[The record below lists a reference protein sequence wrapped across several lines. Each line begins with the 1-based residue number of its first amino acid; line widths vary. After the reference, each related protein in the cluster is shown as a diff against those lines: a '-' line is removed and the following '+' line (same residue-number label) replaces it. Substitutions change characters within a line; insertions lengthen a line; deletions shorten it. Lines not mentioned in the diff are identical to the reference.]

1 MISLKRTPV
10 TAALLLFIA
19 AVLVLEL
26 RSGAFVDPLTM
37 RRLGA
42 ITNDLFA
49 TGQYRRLLTGMFLHG
64 SLLHWLSNSWALLQL
79 GGLFEQM
86 FGSWRLLLV
95 WFTTG
100 VVASAVSAWHLPPGG
115 TSVGASGAI
124 FGVMG
129 AFLTGIPRSDRWR
142 NHPMTKSLRAQLVFW
157 ALVNGAFGFM
167 TPMIDN
173 AGHIGGFLAGLMI
186 GLLPQWDQR
195 AATPPRD

>member
-1 MISLKRTPV
+1 MLSLKRTPV
-10 TAALLLFIA
+10 TAALLLFVG

-26 RSGAFVDPLTM
+26 RSGALVDPLVM

-79 GGLFEQM
+79 GGLYEQM

-95 WFTTG
+95 WFSTG
-100 VVASAVSAWHLPPGG
+100 IIASAVSAWHLPPGG

-129 AFLTGIPRSDRWR
+129 AFLTGIPRSERWR
-142 NHPMTKSLRAQLVFW
+142 HHPMSKSLRGQLVFW
-157 ALVNGAFGFM
+157 ALLNGAFGFV

-173 AGHIGGFLAGLMI
+173 AGHIGGFIAGLVV
-186 GLLPQWDQR
+186 GLL
-195 AATPPRD
+195 AADRSSPVTPDP